1 MACLV
6 AECSRSNKEVGRV
19 LLRAVLI
26 AAAILAAVAFAAPA
40 HADADD
46 QFMAA
51 LARDGINVPAAQ
63 AIPIAHETCNAEG
76 MPRIGI
82 GIPAPYSLAHIHIG
96 TELQPFGLTHPQMLT
111 FEHDAITAYCP
122 Q

>member
-1 MACLV
+1 MFLW
-6 AECSRSNKEVGRV
+6 
-19 LLRAVLI
+19 AVPI

-40 HADADD
+40 HADPADD
-46 QFMAA
+46 QFIAA
-51 LARDGINVPAAQ
+51 LAKDGINVPAAQ
-63 AIPIAHETCNAEG
+63 AIAIAHETCNAEG
-76 MPRIGI
+76 MPRIGIGI

>member
-1 MACLV
+1 MFF
-6 AECSRSNKEVGRV
+6 
-19 LLRAVLI
+19 RAVLI

-40 HADADD
+40 HADTADD

-63 AIPIAHETCNAEG
+63 AIPIAHETCDAQG
-76 MPRIGI
+76 MSRIGI
-82 GIPAPYSLAHIHIG
+82 GIPAPYSLAHMKIG
-96 TELQPFGLTHPQMLT
+96 SELNAFGLTHPQMLT